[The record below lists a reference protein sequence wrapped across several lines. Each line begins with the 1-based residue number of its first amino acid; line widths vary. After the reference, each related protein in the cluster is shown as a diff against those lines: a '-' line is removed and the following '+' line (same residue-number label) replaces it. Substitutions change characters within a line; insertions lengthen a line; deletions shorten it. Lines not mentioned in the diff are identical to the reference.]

1 MMSLDIVIFF
11 FLTKVWATGVGG
23 GQDLAKVFGPTW
35 MIKIVLS
42 NILQFLSSQTSIE
55 WILIETTGTPTI
67 SQI

>member
-1 MMSLDIVIFF
+1 MMSLDIVILF

-55 WILIETTGTPTI
+55 
-67 SQI
+67 

>member
-1 MMSLDIVIFF
+1 MRNFLGASQILQASDDVTGHCYFIFLDQ
-11 FLTKVWATGVGG
+11 VWATGVGG

-55 WILIETTGTPTI
+55 
-67 SQI
+67 